1 MSDERPLSIRA
12 IFAGA
17 WADFRRAWFPLL
29 AFAVAFRVASA
40 FLLVP
45 AAAWLLAK
53 LVATSGYTAVSNTD
67 IVRFLASPIGAISAL
82 VIGTELLALELLGQT
97 GILAVARQRLTGHRV
112 TLRSAMTATL
122 AGALKILRLG
132 VVQFVALVILAAPFI
147 MLGGLTYFA
156 FLSRNDINYY
166 LANKP
171 PTFYA
176 ALACAGLLFLA
187 LSAVG
192 IGLYV
197 RWSLALP
204 ILLFESLGPLAA
216 LKASSARTAGSR
228 WQIGALLLG
237 WQAFTIG
244 LGWAALAV
252 HRALATIALD
262 RAGENP
268 SVVLPLAVG
277 LFAVH
282 GLIAGAV
289 SCAAVVGQ
297 GLLLL
302 RIYRATGGHLDEA
315 VPLSEPRLTRGLV
328 RANLAGLLGLAI
340 FGAIAGLTFVRSLD
354 TNELIEITGHRGYET
369 VAPENT
375 LAAFRAAIDAGVD
388 WIELDVQ
395 LSSDG
400 AIVVLHD
407 RDFLR
412 VAGDPRRPGQMTLAE
427 IRQLDASQPKRFG
440 SKFAGERI
448 ATLMEVIDL
457 ARGRVNVNIEL
468 KIYGGDRRIAA
479 AVADVV
485 RTEEFENQCLVA
497 SLDVPAVREAK
508 RINPKLTTA
517 AIVTV
522 AVGDLAQLDVDVLS
536 VNKRLIDE
544 RFLREARDH
553 GKGVLVWTVNDPRE
567 METLIEL
574 GAGRII
580 TNTPTA
586 LVRLRNERA
595 DLTIGGRLIRAARH
609 WLGVPP
615 KLDWK
620 PSEEERP

>member
-1 MSDERPLSIRA
+1 
-12 IFAGA
+12 
-17 WADFRRAWFPLL
+17 
-29 AFAVAFRVASA
+29 
-40 FLLVP
+40 
-45 AAAWLLAK
+45 
-53 LVATSGYTAVSNTD
+53 
-67 IVRFLASPIGAISAL
+67 
-82 VIGTELLALELLGQT
+82 
-97 GILAVARQRLTGHRV
+97 
-112 TLRSAMTATL
+112 
-122 AGALKILRLG
+122 
-132 VVQFVALVILAAPFI
+132 
-147 MLGGLTYFA
+147 
-156 FLSRNDINYY
+156 
-166 LANKP
+166 
-171 PTFYA
+171 
-176 ALACAGLLFLA
+176 
-187 LSAVG
+187 
-192 IGLYV
+192 
-197 RWSLALP
+197 
-204 ILLFESLGPLAA
+204 
-216 LKASSARTAGSR
+216 
-228 WQIGALLLG
+228 
-237 WQAFTIG
+237 
-244 LGWAALAV
+244 
-252 HRALATIALD
+252 
-262 RAGENP
+262 
-268 SVVLPLAVG
+268 
-277 LFAVH
+277 
-282 GLIAGAV
+282 
-289 SCAAVVGQ
+289 
-297 GLLLL
+297 
-302 RIYRATGGHLDEA
+302 
-315 VPLSEPRLTRGLV
+315 
-328 RANLAGLLGLAI
+328 
-340 FGAIAGLTFVRSLD
+340 LTFVRVLD
-354 TNELIEITGHRGYET
+354 ANETIEITGHRGYET

-375 LAAFRAAIDAGVD
+375 LAAFRAAIDVGVD

-427 IRQLDASQPKRFG
+427 IQQLDASQPKRFG

-497 SLDVPAVREAK
+497 SLDVPAVREAR

-580 TNTPTA
+580 TNHPTA
-586 LVRLRNERA
+586 LVHLRNERA

-615 KLDWK
+615 KVEWK